1 VNFADR
7 SRNGLIMLAMAALS
21 LGLLVYIGWSEAKRT
36 YTRFQVDKMVA
47 QGELVLTAMDTYL
60 RAGLPMGQFPGFR
73 QIADSIRESD
83 PAIAAI
89 AIHDLNGRTVFLV
102 GNTAT
107 PHLSGHGTAHRVQV
121 YENESWLQVALP
133 LSNRFETIGE
143 LRITMPREAVTGIVN
158 AYLPRL
164 VTVATSLALLFGL
177 FAFQV
182 AGRTTGSATPWIGAG
197 YVLTFVI
204 ATIAVVISLLTLYE
218 DGAQAKAQALAK
230 SLAQRIEPVLAYG
243 LAVEDFEGLD
253 RMLARYR
260 QLNPDIKAVAIT
272 LNGTIVVSSE
282 QATTGQTWRSDA
294 EAYEYVVPLTRDA
307 GARDAGASEIRVIVA
322 LPVAIVSNAVL
333 RGVRNFGALFVGS
346 ALIATLLLGVAR
358 ALGSRSNHADA
369 RQLALT
375 RPIFFISVF
384 CEYLPASFWPQLLQ
398 TATAE
403 YSLGQNA
410 ASLAFAT
417 YFAVFLLSLLPT
429 SAWVNRRGP
438 RNAIVCGALL
448 IGLASL
454 LPAMSPDFP
463 TMLIARAIA
472 GLGQGIL
479 FISVQAAV
487 LASVPANERTR
498 AAAVIVFGFNA
509 GMIAGAAIGSLLVS
523 DLSASGVFAV
533 GAITAGLLAAYAA
546 RSAAVAPASSITGAG
561 FRQMLRDIPRA
572 FASLGFL
579 RALLLIG
586 APSKALLTG
595 AIGFATPLLLS
606 GLGWGAEDIG
616 QVIMLYAGGVLF
628 SSGPVAR
635 FVDRTGRSGA
645 TLVAGGLISAI
656 SLFALGS
663 TGLWSLPPLLEAGV
677 IVGGVF
683 LLGLAHGCINA
694 PIITYVGTTGAAE
707 QLGVNGATALYRMV
721 ERVGHALGP
730 ILAGQLLLI
739 TANSP
744 VAWLWMGG
752 VMLACTLLFA
762 LPARM
767 QPSGAGK

>member
-1 VNFADR
+1 MNFADR
-7 SRNGLIMLAMAALS
+7 CRNGLIMLAMAALS
-21 LGLLVYIGWSEAKRT
+21 LGLLVYIGWSEARRT

-60 RAGLPMGQFPGFR
+60 RAGLPAAQFPGFR

-89 AIHDLNGRTVFLV
+89 AVHDLNGRAIFLV

-107 PHLSGHGTAHRVQV
+107 PRLSGHAGAHRFQV
-121 YENESWLQVALP
+121 YENQSWLQVALP

-164 VTVATSLALLFGL
+164 VTVAAGLAFLFGL
-177 FAFQV
+177 FAFWV
-182 AGRTTGSATPWIGAG
+182 AGRTTDSAVSWIGTG

-204 ATIAVVISLLTLYE
+204 ATVAVVISLLTLYE

-230 SLAQRIEPVLAYG
+230 SLAQRVEPVLTYG

-253 RMLARYR
+253 RMLVRYR
-260 QLNPDIKAVAIT
+260 QLNPDIKAVSIT
-272 LNGTIVVSSE
+272 LNDTVVVSSE
-282 QATTGQTWRSDA
+282 PATAGQTWRSDA
-294 EAYEYVVPLTRDA
+294 EAYEYVVPL
-307 GARDAGASEIRVIVA
+307 ARDAGASEVRVIVA

-333 RGVRNFGALFVGS
+333 RGVKNFGALFIGS
-346 ALIATLLLGVAR
+346 ALIATLLLGVAQ
-358 ALGSRSNHADA
+358 AVGSRSNHADA
-369 RQLALT
+369 RQLALI

-398 TATAE
+398 TAATE

-448 IGLASL
+448 VGLASL
-454 LPAMSPDFP
+454 LPAVSADFP
-463 TMLIARAIA
+463 ILLITRAIA

-523 DLSASGVFAV
+523 DLTANGVFAV
-533 GAITAGLLAAYAA
+533 GAITAGLLAVYAA
-546 RSAAVAPASSITGAG
+546 WSAAVLPASSTTGAG

-595 AIGFATPLLLS
+595 AIGFATPLLLN
-606 GLGWGAEDIG
+606 GLGWAAEDIG
-616 QVIMLYAGGVLF
+616 QVIMLYAGGVLLA
-628 SSGPVAR
+628 SGPVAR
-635 FVDRTGRSGA
+635 FVDRTGRTGA
-645 TLVAGGLISAI
+645 TLVAGGLISAV

-663 TGLWSLPPLLEAGV
+663 TGLWLLSPLLEAGV
-677 IVGGVF
+677 IIGGVF

-707 QLGVNGATALYRMV
+707 QLGANGATALYRMV
-721 ERVGHALGP
+721 ERVGHAMGP
-730 ILAGQLLLI
+730 ILAGQLLLM
-739 TANSP
+739 TSNSP

-762 LPARM
+762 LPARL
-767 QPSGAGK
+767 QPAGAGK

>member
-1 VNFADR
+1 
-7 SRNGLIMLAMAALS
+7 MLAMAALS
-21 LGLLVYIGWSEAKRT
+21 LGLLVYIGWSEARRT
-36 YTRFQVDKMVA
+36 YTRFQVDKMVT

-60 RAGLPMGQFPGFR
+60 RAGLPVGQFPGFR

-89 AIHDLNGRTVFLV
+89 AVHDLNGRAIFLV

-107 PHLSGHGTAHRVQV
+107 PYLSGHRGTHRFQV

-143 LRITMPREAVTGIVN
+143 LRITMPREAVTGVVN
-158 AYLPRL
+158 ATLPQL
-164 VTVATSLALLFGL
+164 VTVAASLALLFGL
-177 FAFQV
+177 FAFRV
-182 AGRTTGSATPWIGAG
+182 AGRTSSSATLWIGAG

-204 ATIAVVISLLTLYE
+204 TTVVVVIGLLTLYE

-230 SLAQRIEPVLAYG
+230 SLAQRVEPVLTYG
-243 LAVEDFEGLD
+243 LAIEDFEGLD
-253 RMLARYR
+253 RMLLRYR
-260 QLNPDIKAVAIT
+260 QLNPDIKAVSMI
-272 LNGTIVVSSE
+272 LNGTVVVSSDPT
-282 QATTGQTWRSDA
+282 TTGQTWRSDE
-294 EAYEYVVPLTRDA
+294 EAYEYVVPLMHDA
-307 GARDAGASEIRVIVA
+307 SASEIRVIVA

-346 ALIATLLLGVAR
+346 VLVATLLLGVAQ

-369 RQLALT
+369 RQLALI

-398 TATAE
+398 TAAAE
-403 YSLGQNA
+403 YSLGRNA

-429 SAWVNRRGP
+429 SAWVSRHGP

-448 IGLASL
+448 VGLASL

-463 TMLIARAIA
+463 TMLMARAIA

-498 AAAVIVFGFNA
+498 GAAVIVFGFNA
-509 GMIAGAAIGSLLVS
+509 GMIAGAAIGSLLVN
-523 DLSASGVFAV
+523 DLSANGVFAV
-533 GAITAGLLAAYAA
+533 GAITAGLLAVYAA
-546 RSAAVAPASSITGAG
+546 WSAAVVSARSTAGAG
-561 FRQMLRDIPRA
+561 FRQMLRDVPRA

-606 GLGWGAEDIG
+606 GLGWAAEDIG
-616 QVIMLYAGGVLF
+616 QVIMLYAGGVLLA
-628 SSGPVAR
+628 SGPVAR

-645 TLVAGGLISAI
+645 TLVAGGLVSAI

-663 TGLWSLPPLLEAGV
+663 IGLWLLPPLLEAGV

-721 ERVGHALGP
+721 ERVGHAMGP
-730 ILAGQLLLI
+730 ILAGQLLLV
-739 TANSP
+739 TSNSP

-762 LPARM
+762 LPTRTHQA
-767 QPSGAGK
+767 GAGK